1 MRSVSIFWHKV
12 RILTIIFE
20 NSTLLPSCPSS
31 LPPSTLLRHVQLFV
45 APWTVARQAL
55 LSMGFPSQEYWSGL
69 LFPSPGD
76 LPNPGIKPG
85 SPAFAGGLFIT
96 KLPGKLLNKWIE
108 EWKIVTEAFKIKG
121 EQHLKVKQQHEKD
134 QRLKFYLSKALT
146 SLVWL

>member
-12 RILTIIFE
+12 RMLTIIFE
-20 NSTLLPSCPSS
+20 TSSVLPSCPSS
-31 LPPSTLLRHVQLFV
+31 PPPSTLLSRVQLFV
-45 APWTVARQAL
+45 APSTVACQAL

-85 SPAFAGGLFIT
+85 SPAFAGWLFIT
-96 KLPGKLLNKWIE
+96 KLPGKLLSKWIE

-121 EQHLKVKQQHEKD
+121 EQHLKVKQQREKD
-134 QRLKFYLSKALT
+134 QHLKFYLSKALT
-146 SLVWL
+146 SLFWS